1 MFLYKIGQNLQNSY
15 FNKLFLMYAKQKPV
29 EYSPGGFL
37 YLLMLVV
44 TKGHTYS
51 NKPSMYDLLLP
62 PGIKGLIG
70 VLAIFKE

>member
-1 MFLYKIGQNLQNSY
+1 MQSKSLLSTHQVVF
-15 FNKLFLMYAKQKPV
+15 FN
-29 EYSPGGFL
+29 
-37 YLLMLVV
+37 LLMLVV